1 MLNKKTWC
9 IVFLTLFIASPALG
23 LDIQLKEQAL
33 VSKNFVFL
41 GDIASITPES
51 AEAEQWAGR
60 RVTYSPAPGES
71 KVVQSASLIASLR
84 HISGSDKIKWSGA
97 KNITVRR
104 QGIEISREGIKQI
117 IADFLQQNM
126 GNLPEVEL
134 RFTSVRAPEKIIL
147 PTGDL
152 KYTVTPSKP
161 GILGSSSF
169 SIIFQ
174 VDGKTV
180 KNCTVRGK
188 LEAMAEVVV
197 AGVNMRKGCIITAD
211 QLNIARRDISKFN
224 KPFQTIDHVV
234 GMQVKRTIRAGK
246 TIDNRN
252 VELPPVIK
260 KGEPVKIVASRGS
273 LQVSTNGIAIM
284 DGRPGQFIR
293 VKNINSSKLIY
304 CKVDSAG
311 IVSVEF

>member
-1 MLNKKTWC
+1 MHNKTTWC
-9 IVFLTLFIASPALG
+9 IFFLTLFITSPAIG
-23 LDIQLKEQAL
+23 LEIQLKDQAL
-33 VSKNFVFL
+33 VTENFVHL
-41 GDIASITPES
+41 GDIATITPES
-51 AEAEQWAGR
+51 TEAGQWAER
-60 RVTYSPAPGES
+60 KVTYAPAPGES
-71 KVVQSASLIASLR
+71 KVIQSASLIASLR

-97 KNITVRR
+97 ENITVRR
-104 QGIEISREGIKQI
+104 QGVEISREGLKQI
-117 IADFLQQNM
+117 IAEFLQQNM
-126 GNLPEVEL
+126 SSLPEGEL
-134 RFTSVRAPEKIIL
+134 RFTSVRAPEKIVL

-174 VDGKTV
+174 IDGKTV
-180 KNCTVRGK
+180 KNCTIRGK
-188 LEAMAEVVV
+188 LEAMADVVV
-197 AGVNMRKGCIITAD
+197 AGVTLRRGSIITAD
-211 QLNIARRDISKFN
+211 QLTIAKRDISKLD
-224 KPFQTIDHVV
+224 KPYPAIDYVT
-234 GMQVKRTIRAGK
+234 GMQAKRTIRAGQP
-246 TIDNRN
+246 IDSRN
-252 VELPPVIK
+252 VEQAPVIK

-284 DGRPGQFIR
+284 DGRPGQYIR